1 MVSLFGRGFD
11 SRQLHNPKNRKA
23 ANPQWVSGL
32 NYARVPK
39 FLDFMGTLWGRKTPI
54 SVLLSATGFVS
65 DDVFLKNLEI
75 KNC

>member
-11 SRQLHNPKNRKA
+11 SRQLHNPTIYKA
-23 ANPQWVSGL
+23 ANPQWVGGF

-39 FLDFMGTLWGRKTPI
+39 ILNFLGTLWGRKTPI